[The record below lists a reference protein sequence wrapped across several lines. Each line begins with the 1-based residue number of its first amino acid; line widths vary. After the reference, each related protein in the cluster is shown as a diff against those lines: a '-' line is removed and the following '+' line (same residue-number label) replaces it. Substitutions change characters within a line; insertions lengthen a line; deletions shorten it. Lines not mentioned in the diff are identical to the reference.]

1 MHGFGLPVRR
11 VLLLILGFFLLT
23 ASGRIGNRD
32 VAITVDLSRSLLVG
46 SVAVPDHWKGAPFRP
61 EGGRTSQYGIGH
73 SLSLIPY
80 LLCGRSVAAI
90 LPIASGTDW
99 EEFFVSFS
107 NVPVVL
113 LLLYQLARRW
123 RGLGAQGQ
131 HIAAGLVLVAIA
143 TPIGP
148 YARIPF
154 SDGLLALGIFA
165 AWCRWMEGGFRSSI
179 VSGLW
184 LGVACVSRRQADLVI
199 PSLMCLM
206 AVHAAASNRW
216 RNLATAVIA
225 TLPAVALRLA
235 YNQARFGSPFMEIHP
250 GLRVDRLVD
259 GAMSH
264 PLAFNLNEVLLSSN
278 HGLLIYGVV
287 PIGVCFLGIRP
298 LWRESIWD
306 GIAAIWI
313 PMTGVLTMAKLGFGP
328 GTSFGCRYLI
338 FALPFLLLAWPGIE
352 VPKGWLSRLAC
363 ALPVAGS
370 VGLMAIGFTLDPL
383 PIETRM
389 KRSIPPMGHFT
400 ACGREWGRVLGFD
413 AGSESLELRADTGW
427 NHDPFRRPDFW
438 WCHAVDRLRSGR
450 GVAPQIP
457 ASGK

>member
-107 NVPVVL
+107 NVPVVM
-113 LLLYQLARRW
+113 LLLYHLARRW
-123 RGLGAQGQ
+123 RVLGAQDR
-131 HIAAGLVLVAIA
+131 HIAAGLVVVAIA

-148 YARIPF
+148 YARVPF
-154 SDGLLALGIFA
+154 SDGLLALGILA

-179 VSGLW
+179 AAGLW

-199 PSLMCLM
+199 PFLMFLM
-206 AVHAAASNRW
+206 AAHAAVSNRW

-225 TLPAVALRLA
+225 TLPAVVLRLA

-250 GLRVDRLVD
+250 GLPVDRLVD
-259 GAMSH
+259 GAMNH
-264 PLAFNLNEVLLSSN
+264 PLAFNPNEVLLSSN

-287 PIGVCFLGIRP
+287 PIGVCFLGIRA

-338 FALPFLLLAWPGIE
+338 FALPFLLLAWPGIQ
-352 VPKGWLSRLAC
+352 VPKGWLPRLAC

-400 ACGREWGRVLGFD
+400 ACGREWGRVLGFSG
-413 AGSESLELRADTGW
+413 GSESPELRADTGW
-427 NHDPFRRPDFW
+427 NHDPFRRPDLW
-438 WCHAVDRLRSGR
+438 WCHAVARLRG
-450 GVAPQIP
+450 GPPGLPQIP